1 MQLFFLP
8 QLTIKCV
15 ETDLNEKESYHV
27 CKVLRKE
34 TGDKIS
40 ITNGRNILFNC
51 SIVDISKKKCRV
63 KIINYQK
70 QEPPSYYLHVG
81 ISILKSRE
89 RFEWFV
95 EKSSEIGISEITP
108 LICKRT
114 ERKSLNIDRVE
125 KILVSAMKQ
134 SLRLNLPKLNPVTKF
149 EDLVV
154 KKKEEKLFIA
164 HCKNT
169 QKKTLMSLVK
179 PGFKNLV
186 LIGPEGDFSKNEI
199 KLANDHN
206 FKNITLGNS
215 RLRTETAGLCVCNS
229 FSIVNM

>member
-27 CKVLRKE
+27 CKVLRKK

-108 LICKRT
+108 L
-114 ERKSLNIDRVE
+114 V
-125 KILVSAMKQ
+125 
-134 SLRLNLPKLNPVTKF
+134 
-149 EDLVV
+149 
-154 KKKEEKLFIA
+154 
-164 HCKNT
+164 
-169 QKKTLMSLVK
+169 
-179 PGFKNLV
+179 
-186 LIGPEGDFSKNEI
+186 
-199 KLANDHN
+199 
-206 FKNITLGNS
+206 
-215 RLRTETAGLCVCNS
+215 
-229 FSIVNM
+229 

>member
-27 CKVLRKE
+27 CKVLRKK

-108 LICKRT
+108 LVCGRT
-114 ERKSLNIDRVE
+114 ERKSLNVERVE

-134 SLRLNLPKLNPVTKF
+134 SLSLNLPKLNLLP
-149 EDLVV
+149 
-154 KKKEEKLFIA
+154 
-164 HCKNT
+164 N
-169 QKKTLMSLVK
+169 
-179 PGFKNLV
+179 
-186 LIGPEGDFSKNEI
+186 
-199 KLANDHN
+199 
-206 FKNITLGNS
+206 
-215 RLRTETAGLCVCNS
+215 LRT
-229 FSIVNM
+229 

>member
-27 CKVLRKE
+27 CKVLRKKI
-34 TGDKIS
+34 GDKIS

-108 LICKRT
+108 LVCERT
-114 ERKSLNIDRVE
+114 ERKSLNVERVE

-134 SLRLNLPKLNPVTKF
+134 SLSLNLPKLNPVTKF

-154 KKKEEKLFIA
+154 KKKE
-164 HCKNT
+164 
-169 QKKTLMSLVK
+169 
-179 PGFKNLV
+179 
-186 LIGPEGDFSKNEI
+186 
-199 KLANDHN
+199 
-206 FKNITLGNS
+206 
-215 RLRTETAGLCVCNS
+215 
-229 FSIVNM
+229 